1 MTTQIIVEHL
11 RVVSHWDLVLNLE
24 KRMEQQWIDGAGYWL
39 FKQLITYIYSQLPHE
54 YKALHLCH

>member
-24 KRMEQQWIDGAGYWL
+24 KKDGTAMDRWSRL
-39 FKQLITYIYSQLPHE
+39 LAF
-54 YKALHLCH
+54 